1 MNAIQ
6 QGDSRE
12 LLKQVAAE
20 SVQSIYFDPPF
31 NSNRKY
37 RLTSDDDSIGFD
49 DIFKSDDEYVSLV
62 EPMVKECAR
71 ILKKDGSFFFHISAD
86 QMLIPSMICSKFF
99 RRVQPIF
106 WKRSRSKN
114 NVKTK
119 LGACTDVIF
128 WCSHVEKPKF
138 NMVYQPLDSYYAENS
153 YKNKDARGNYA
164 LGHICYTKTQAP
176 NPSKSDRYYEIW
188 NNGVCY
194 APKHGWRMS
203 KEHLEKL
210 IADDRIHFPKN
221 KPKTTITIG
230 PINILKPAKKN
241 VSKPNP
247 YKKIYAHE
255 SKGKPS
261 TDYWDDL
268 HSIAMGSEERVYP
281 TQKPVALMKRIIE
294 MSTDVGDTI
303 LDPVA
308 GAGTTGV
315 AASLLDR
322 NYIMFDISEDA
333 IEACKRRIKNE
344 GKNLTTV

>member
-1 MNAIQ
+1 MNTIK

-12 LLKQVAAE
+12 LLKQVADK

-37 RLTSDDDSIGFD
+37 RLTTDDDSIGFD

-153 YKNKDARGNYA
+153 YKNKDDRGNYA
-164 LGHICYTKTQAP
+164 LGHVCYTKTQAP
-176 NPSKSDRYYEIW
+176 DKSKSDRYYSIVH
-188 NNGVCY
+188 NGKAY
-194 APKHGWRMS
+194 SPTYGWRMS
-203 KEHLEKL
+203 LDDLEAL
-210 IADDRIHFPKN
+210 IKDDRIHFPKN
-221 KPKTTITIG
+221 K
-230 PINILKPAKKN
+230 KN
-241 VSKPNP
+241 ANP

-322 NYIMFDISEDA
+322 NYIMYDISEDA
-333 IEACKRRIKNE
+333 IETCKRRIKNE

>member
-1 MNAIQ
+1 MNTIEL
-6 QGDSRE
+6 GDSRE
-12 LLKQVAAE
+12 LLKQVATK

-49 DIFKSDDEYVSLV
+49 DIFASDDEYVSLV

-153 YKNKDARGNYA
+153 YKNKDDRGNYA

-176 NPSKSDRYYEIW
+176 DKSKSDRYYSIVHQ
-188 NNGVCY
+188 GKTY
-194 APKHGWRMS
+194 SPTYGWRMS
-203 KEHLEKL
+203 LDDLEAL
-210 IADDRIHFPKN
+210 IKDDRIHFPKN
-221 KPKTTITIG
+221 K
-230 PINILKPAKKN
+230 KN
-241 VSKPNP
+241 ANP

-333 IEACKRRIKNE
+333 IETCKRRIKNE

>member
-1 MNAIQ
+1 MYRIQ
-6 QGDSRE
+6 LGDSRD
-12 LLKQVAAE
+12 LLKQVE
-20 SVQSIYFDPPF
+20 SESIQAIYFDPPF

-37 RLTSDDDSIGFD
+37 RLTSEDESVGFD
-49 DIFKSDDEYVSLV
+49 DIFNSDEDYVSLV

-71 ILKKDGSFFFHISAD
+71 SLKKDGSFFFHISAD
-86 QMLIPSMICSKFF
+86 QMLIPNMICSKYF
-99 RRVQPIF
+99 RKVQPIF

-128 WCSHVEKPKF
+128 WCSHSEKPKF
-138 NMVYQPLDSYYAENS
+138 NMVYQPLDAYYAENS

-164 LGHICYTKTQAP
+164 LGHVCYTRTQAP
-176 NPSKSDRYYEIW
+176 DPIKTPSRYYELVHE
-188 NNGVCY
+188 GTTY
-194 APKHGWRMS
+194 KPQYGWRMS
-203 KEHLEKL
+203 EENLKALVE
-210 IADDRIHFPKN
+210 DDRIHFPS
-221 KPKTTITIG
+221 
-230 PINILKPAKKN
+230 KKG
-241 VSKPNP
+241 NP

-261 TDYWDDL
+261 TDYWDDV

-281 TQKPVALMKRIIE
+281 TQKPVALLKRIIE
-294 MSTDVGDTI
+294 MSTDPGDMV

-308 GAGTTGV
+308 GSGTTGV

-322 NYIMFDISEDA
+322 NYTLFDISEDA

-344 GKNLTTV
+344 GKSLTVEV

>member
-1 MNAIQ
+1 MNKIEL
-6 QGDSRE
+6 GDSRE
-12 LLKQVAAE
+12 LLKQLE
-20 SVQSIYFDPPF
+20 DKSIDAVYFDPPF

-37 RLTSDDDSIGFD
+37 RLTSSDDSIGFD
-49 DIFKSDDEYVSLV
+49 DIFKSDDEYVKLV

-71 ILKKDGSFFFHISAD
+71 AIKKDGSFFFHISAE
-86 QMLIPSMICSKFF
+86 QMLIPQMICSRFF
-99 RRVQPIF
+99 SRVQPIF

-128 WCSHVEKPKF
+128 WCSHVPKPKF
-138 NMVYQPLDSYYAENS
+138 NMVYQPLDSYYAKNS

-164 LGHICYTKTQAP
+164 LGHVCYTRTQAP
-176 NPSKSDRYYEIW
+176 DKSKSDRYYSIVHK
-188 NNGVCY
+188 GKTY
-194 APKHGWRMS
+194 SPTYGWRMS
-203 KEHLEKL
+203 LDDLEAL
-210 IADDRIHFPKN
+210 IKDDRIHFPK
-221 KPKTTITIG
+221 
-230 PINILKPAKKN
+230 AKKN
-241 VSKPNP
+241 ANP

-281 TQKPVALMKRIIE
+281 TQKPVSLMRRIIE
-294 MSTDVGDTI
+294 MSTNVGDVI

-315 AASLLDR
+315 AASQLGR
-322 NYIMFDISEDA
+322 NYILFDISEDA
-333 IEACKRRIKNE
+333 IEACERRIKNE
-344 GKNLTTV
+344 GKNLTT

>member
-1 MNAIQ
+1 MNKIEL
-6 QGDSRE
+6 GDSRE
-12 LLKQVAAE
+12 LLKQLE
-20 SVQSIYFDPPF
+20 DKSIDAVYFDPPF

-37 RLTSDDDSIGFD
+37 RLTSSDDSIGFD
-49 DIFKSDDEYVSLV
+49 DIFKSDDEYVKLV

-71 ILKKDGSFFFHISAD
+71 AIKKDGSFFFHISAE
-86 QMLIPSMICSKFF
+86 QMLIPQMICSRFF
-99 RRVQPIF
+99 SRVQPIF

-128 WCSHVEKPKF
+128 WCSHIPKPKF

-164 LGHICYTKTQAP
+164 LGHVCYTRTQAP
-176 NPSKSDRYYEIW
+176 DKSKSDRYYEIW
-188 NNGVCY
+188 IDGVCY
-194 APKHGWRMS
+194 APKYGWRMS
-203 KEHLEKL
+203 EDCLKKL
-210 IADDRIHFPKN
+210 INDNRIHFPRN
-221 KPKTTITIG
+221 KPKLTITTG
-230 PINILKPAKKN
+230 SANLLAPAKKN
-241 VSKPNP
+241 VSNPNP

-281 TQKPVALMKRIIE
+281 TQKPVSLMRRIIE
-294 MSTDVGDTI
+294 MSTNVGDVI

-315 AASLLDR
+315 AASQLGR
-322 NYIMFDISEDA
+322 NYILFDISEDA
-333 IEACKRRIKNE
+333 IAACKRRIKNE
-344 GKNLTTV
+344 GKNLTT

>member
-1 MNAIQ
+1 MNKIEL
-6 QGDSRE
+6 GDSRE
-12 LLKQVAAE
+12 LLKQLE
-20 SVQSIYFDPPF
+20 KLSVDAVYFDPPF

-37 RLTSDDDSIGFD
+37 RLTSSDDSIGFD
-49 DIFKSDDEYVSLV
+49 DIFKSDDEYVKLV

-71 ILKKDGSFFFHISAD
+71 VLKKDGSFFFHISAD
-86 QMLIPSMICSKFF
+86 QMLIPQMICSKFF
-99 RRVQPIF
+99 SRVQPIF

-128 WCSHVEKPKF
+128 WCSHIAKPKF
-138 NMVYQPLDSYYAENS
+138 NMVYQPLDSYYAKNS

-164 LGHICYTKTQAP
+164 LGHVCYTRTQAP
-176 NPSKSDRYYEIW
+176 DKSKSDRYYSIVHK
-188 NNGVCY
+188 GKTY
-194 APKHGWRMS
+194 SPTYGWRMS
-203 KEHLEKL
+203 LDDLEAL
-210 IADDRIHFPKN
+210 IKDDRIHFPKN
-221 KPKTTITIG
+221 K
-230 PINILKPAKKN
+230 KN
-241 VSKPNP
+241 ANP

-281 TQKPVALMKRIIE
+281 TQKPVSLMRRIIE
-294 MSTDVGDTI
+294 MSTNVGDVI

-315 AASLLDR
+315 AASQLGRD
-322 NYIMFDISEDA
+322 YILFDISEDA

-344 GKNLTTV
+344 GKNLTT

>member
-1 MNAIQ
+1 MNKIEL
-6 QGDSRE
+6 GDSRE
-12 LLKQVAAE
+12 LLKQLE
-20 SVQSIYFDPPF
+20 DKSIDAVYFDPPF

-37 RLTSDDDSIGFD
+37 RLTSSDDSIGFD
-49 DIFKSDDEYVSLV
+49 DIFKSDDEYVKLV

-71 ILKKDGSFFFHISAD
+71 AIKKDGSFFFHISAE
-86 QMLIPSMICSKFF
+86 QMLIPQMICSRFF
-99 RRVQPIF
+99 SRVQPIF

-128 WCSHVEKPKF
+128 WCSHIPKPKF

-153 YKNKDARGNYA
+153 YKNTDARGNYA
-164 LGHICYTKTQAP
+164 LGHVCYTRTQAP
-176 NPSKSDRYYEIW
+176 DKSKSDRYYSIVHK
-188 NNGVCY
+188 GKTY
-194 APKHGWRMS
+194 SPTYGWRMS
-203 KEHLEKL
+203 LDDLEAL
-210 IADDRIHFPKN
+210 IKDDRIHFPK
-221 KPKTTITIG
+221 
-230 PINILKPAKKN
+230 AKKN
-241 VSKPNP
+241 ANP

-268 HSIAMGSEERVYP
+268 HSIAMGTEERVYP
-281 TQKPVALMKRIIE
+281 TQKPVSLMRRIIE
-294 MSTDVGDTI
+294 MSTNVGDVI

-315 AASLLDR
+315 AASQLGR
-322 NYIMFDISEDA
+322 NYILFDISEDA

-344 GKNLTTV
+344 GKNLTT

>member
-1 MNAIQ
+1 MNKIEL
-6 QGDSRE
+6 GDSRE
-12 LLKQVAAE
+12 LLKQLE
-20 SVQSIYFDPPF
+20 KLSVDAVYFDPPF

-37 RLTSDDDSIGFD
+37 RLTSSDDSIGFD
-49 DIFKSDDEYVSLV
+49 DIFKSDDEYVKLV

-71 ILKKDGSFFFHISAD
+71 VLKKDGSFFFHISAD
-86 QMLIPSMICSKFF
+86 QMLIPQMICSKFF
-99 RRVQPIF
+99 SRVQPIF

-128 WCSHVEKPKF
+128 WCSHVAKPKF

-164 LGHICYTKTQAP
+164 LGHVCYTRTQAP
-176 NPSKSDRYYEIW
+176 DKSKSDRYYSIVHK
-188 NNGVCY
+188 GKTY
-194 APKHGWRMS
+194 SPTYGWRMS
-203 KEHLEKL
+203 LDDLEAL
-210 IADDRIHFPKN
+210 IKDNRIHFPKN
-221 KPKTTITIG
+221 K
-230 PINILKPAKKN
+230 KN
-241 VSKPNP
+241 ANP

-281 TQKPVALMKRIIE
+281 TQKPVALMRRIIE
-294 MSTDVGDTI
+294 MSTNVGDVI

-315 AASLLDR
+315 AASQLGR
-322 NYIMFDISEDA
+322 NYILFDISEDA
-333 IEACKRRIKNE
+333 IEACERRIKNE
-344 GKNLTTV
+344 GKNLTT

>member
-1 MNAIQ
+1 MNKIQ
-6 QGDSRE
+6 LGDSRE
-12 LLKQVAAE
+12 LLKQLE
-20 SVQSIYFDPPF
+20 DKSIDAVYFDPPF

-37 RLTSDDDSIGFD
+37 RLTSSDDSIGFD
-49 DIFKSDDEYVSLV
+49 DIFKSDDEYVKLV

-71 ILKKDGSFFFHISAD
+71 AIKKDGSFFFHISAE
-86 QMLIPSMICSKFF
+86 QMLIPQMICSRFF
-99 RRVQPIF
+99 SRVQPIF

-128 WCSHVEKPKF
+128 WCSHIPKPKF

-164 LGHICYTKTQAP
+164 LGHVCYTRTQAP
-176 NPSKSDRYYEIW
+176 DKSKSDRYYSIVHK
-188 NNGVCY
+188 GKTY
-194 APKHGWRMS
+194 SPTYGWRMS
-203 KEHLEKL
+203 LDDLEAL
-210 IADDRIHFPKN
+210 IEDDRIHFPK
-221 KPKTTITIG
+221 
-230 PINILKPAKKN
+230 AKKDA
-241 VSKPNP
+241 NP

-281 TQKPVALMKRIIE
+281 TQKPVSLMRRIIE
-294 MSTDVGDTI
+294 MSTNVGDVI

-315 AASLLDR
+315 AASQLGR
-322 NYIMFDISEDA
+322 NYILFDISEDA

-344 GKNLTTV
+344 GKNLTT

>member
-1 MNAIQ
+1 MNTIQ

-153 YKNKDARGNYA
+153 YKNKDTRGNYA
-164 LGHICYTKTQAP
+164 LGHVCYTRTQAP
-176 NPSKSDRYYEIW
+176 DKSKSDRYYSITH
-188 NNGVCY
+188 NNKAY
-194 APKHGWRMS
+194 TPTYGWRMS
-203 KEHLEKL
+203 E
-210 IADDRIHFPKN
+210 
-221 KPKTTITIG
+221 
-230 PINILKPAKKN
+230 
-241 VSKPNP
+241 
-247 YKKIYAHE
+247 
-255 SKGKPS
+255 
-261 TDYWDDL
+261 
-268 HSIAMGSEERVYP
+268 
-281 TQKPVALMKRIIE
+281 
-294 MSTDVGDTI
+294 
-303 LDPVA
+303 
-308 GAGTTGV
+308 
-315 AASLLDR
+315 
-322 NYIMFDISEDA
+322 
-333 IEACKRRIKNE
+333 
-344 GKNLTTV
+344 

>member
-1 MNAIQ
+1 MNIIKL
-6 QGDSRE
+6 GDSRE
-12 LLKQVAAE
+12 LLKEVE
-20 SVQSIYFDPPF
+20 TTSVQAIYFDPPF

-37 RLTSDDDSIGFD
+37 RLTSADDSVGFD
-49 DIFKSDDEYVSLV
+49 DIFESDDEYISLV

-71 ILKKDGSFFFHISAD
+71 IMKKDGSFFFHISAD
-86 QMLIPSMICSKFF
+86 QMLIPQMICAKYFK
-99 RRVQPIF
+99 RVQPIF

-114 NVKTK
+114 NIKSK

-138 NMVYQPLDSYYAENS
+138 NMVYQPLDSYYAKNS
-153 YKNKDARGNYA
+153 YKNTDDRGNYA
-164 LGHICYTKTQAP
+164 LGHVCYTKTQAP
-176 NPSKSDRYYEIW
+176 DPSKSDRYYKIVHE
-188 NNGVCY
+188 GKTY
-194 APKHGWRMS
+194 EPQYGWRMS
-203 KEHLEKL
+203 KDDLEEL
-210 IADDRIHFPKN
+210 IKEDRIHFPKN
-221 KPKTTITIG
+221 KVG
-230 PINILKPAKKN
+230 A
-241 VSKPNP
+241 NP

-281 TQKPVALMKRIIE
+281 TQKPVSLMRRIIE

-315 AASLLDR
+315 AASQLDR
-322 NYIMFDISEDA
+322 NYILFDISEDA
-333 IEACKRRIKNE
+333 IEACERRIKNE

>member
-1 MNAIQ
+1 MNTIKH
-6 QGDSRE
+6 GDSRE
-12 LLKQVAAE
+12 LLKELEAK
-20 SVQSIYFDPPF
+20 SVDAVYFDPPF

-49 DIFKSDDEYVSLV
+49 DIFTDDEYVALV
-62 EPMVKECAR
+62 QPMVKECAR
-71 ILKKDGSFFFHISAD
+71 ALKKDGSFFFHISAD
-86 QMLIPSMICSKFF
+86 QMLIPHMICSKFF

-114 NVKTK
+114 NIKTK

-153 YKNKDARGNYA
+153 YKNKDSRGNYA
-164 LGHICYTKTQAP
+164 LGHVCYTKTQAP
-176 NPSKSDRYYEIW
+176 DKSKSDRYYSITHKGKTY
-188 NNGVCY
+188 NPTY
-194 APKHGWRMS
+194 GWRMS
-203 KEHLEKL
+203 KDDLEDL
-210 IADDRIHFPKN
+210 IKDDRIHFPSS
-221 KPKTTITIG
+221 
-230 PINILKPAKKN
+230 KKN
-241 VSKPNP
+241 ANP

-281 TQKPVALMKRIIE
+281 TQKPVSLLRRIIE

-315 AASLLDR
+315 AASQLNR
-322 NYIMFDISEDA
+322 NYILFDISEDA
-333 IEACKRRIKNE
+333 IEVCERRIKNE
-344 GKNLTTV
+344 GKNLTT

>member
-1 MNAIQ
+1 MNKIEL
-6 QGDSRE
+6 GDSRE
-12 LLKQVAAE
+12 LLKQLE
-20 SVQSIYFDPPF
+20 KLSVDAVYFDPPF

-37 RLTSDDDSIGFD
+37 RLTSSDDSIGFD
-49 DIFKSDDEYVSLV
+49 DIFKSDDEYVKLV

-71 ILKKDGSFFFHISAD
+71 VLKKDGSFFFHISAD
-86 QMLIPSMICSKFF
+86 QMLIPQMICSKFF
-99 RRVQPIF
+99 SRVQPIF

-128 WCSHVEKPKF
+128 WCSHVAKPKF

-164 LGHICYTKTQAP
+164 LGHVCYTRTQAP
-176 NPSKSDRYYEIW
+176 DKSKSDRYYSIVHK
-188 NNGVCY
+188 GKTY
-194 APKHGWRMS
+194 SPTYGWRMS
-203 KEHLEKL
+203 LDDLEAL
-210 IADDRIHFPKN
+210 IKDGRIHFPKN
-221 KPKTTITIG
+221 K
-230 PINILKPAKKN
+230 KN
-241 VSKPNP
+241 ANP

-281 TQKPVALMKRIIE
+281 TQKPVSLMRRIIE
-294 MSTDVGDTI
+294 MSTNVGDVI

-315 AASLLDR
+315 AASQLGR
-322 NYIMFDISEDA
+322 NYILFDISEDA
-333 IEACKRRIKNE
+333 IEACERRIKNE
-344 GKNLTTV
+344 GKNLTT

>member
-1 MNAIQ
+1 MNKIQ
-6 QGDSRE
+6 LGDSRE
-12 LLKQVAAE
+12 LLKQLE
-20 SVQSIYFDPPF
+20 KLSVDAVYFDPPF

-37 RLTSDDDSIGFD
+37 RLTSSDDSIGFD
-49 DIFKSDDEYVSLV
+49 DIFKSDDEYVKLV

-71 ILKKDGSFFFHISAD
+71 VLKKDGSFFFHISAD
-86 QMLIPSMICSKFF
+86 QMLIPQMICSKFF
-99 RRVQPIF
+99 SRVQPIF

-128 WCSHVEKPKF
+128 WCSHVAKPKF

-164 LGHICYTKTQAP
+164 LGHVCYTRTQAP
-176 NPSKSDRYYEIW
+176 DKSKSDRYYSIVHK
-188 NNGVCY
+188 GKTY
-194 APKHGWRMS
+194 STTYGWRMS
-203 KEHLEKL
+203 LDDLEAL
-210 IADDRIHFPKN
+210 IKDNRIHFPKN
-221 KPKTTITIG
+221 K
-230 PINILKPAKKN
+230 KN
-241 VSKPNP
+241 ANP

-281 TQKPVALMKRIIE
+281 TQKPVALMRRIIE
-294 MSTDVGDTI
+294 MSTNVGDVI

-315 AASLLDR
+315 AASQLGR
-322 NYIMFDISEDA
+322 NYILFDISEDA
-333 IEACKRRIKNE
+333 IEACERRIKNE
-344 GKNLTTV
+344 GKNLTT